1 MDGIG
6 TTLNSDTTD
15 PDITH
20 GHKELFGSTAVF
32 LGKR

>member
-1 MDGIG
+1 MDGISSIF
-6 TTLNSDTTD
+6 NADTTD

-20 GHKELFGSTAVF
+20 GHKELLGSTAVF